1 MNRRVFGPLFVLSLL
16 ACVGT
21 TGGEL
26 VTFTAA
32 ARGPA
37 DVTAHRLDFVSGR
50 GFHVVL
56 TTATLHVG
64 ALYLNQSQ
72 PVSGAQATNCI
83 LPGTYVAEE
92 TTGRDL
98 DLLDPSLQ
106 VFPDYGDATS
116 TRARVAE
123 IWLKGPGSINDPND
137 STPILALEGT
147 VDVNGATW
155 PFRSTLTIGQNRLA
169 AVSDPSQP
177 SAHPICKERIVSPI
191 PVDLV
196 PVKGGTLVLSI
207 DPRPLF
213 SNVDFSQ
220 LHQFSSDP
228 PLYGFTDDSS
238 NQPSISLYEA
248 LRSAGDVYAF
258 EWVSP

>member
-1 MNRRVFGPLFVLSLL
+1 MRRLLPACSLALAL

-26 VTFTAA
+26 VRFTAA
-32 ARGPA
+32 ASGPSDA
-37 DVTAHRLDFVSGR
+37 MNHTLDFTSGR

-56 TTATLHVG
+56 TQATLHVG

-92 TTGRDL
+92 TTGRDI
-98 DLLDPSLQ
+98 DLLDPKPQ
-106 VFPDYGDATS
+106 VFPDYGDGTT

-123 IWLKGPGSINDPND
+123 IWLKGPGSINDPTD
-137 STPILALEGT
+137 STPILTLAGT
-147 VDVNGATW
+147 VDVNGQTRA
-155 PFRSTLTIGQNRLA
+155 FLGTLSIGANRLP

-191 PVDLV
+191 LVDLL
-196 PVKGGTLVLSI
+196 PTANGTLVLSI
-207 DPRPLF
+207 DPRPLVA
-213 SNVDFSQ
+213 NVDFAQ
-220 LHQFSSDP
+220 LHQFSTDP
-228 PLYGFTDDSS
+228 PLWGFVDDSS
-238 NQPSISLYEA
+238 DQPSISLYQA
-248 LRSAGDVYAF
+248 LRSAGDVYRF
-258 EWVSP
+258 RWVP